1 MPITTEPC
9 ASLCIILHSHFTSR
23 SQLSTP
29 WDKASSRTQCYYRKQ
44 TYEVVKELVE
54 LIAPQQSEVL
64 LTEIMQKH
72 FQSDGDHDDYFNSM
86 VASYQE
92 AGSPFLKKQI
102 LSLFANEYPR
112 ETLLTAIPGLTK
124 HKIDSARKYATVN
137 RPDQLDDNIP
147 VSSKLQMDK
156 VQHFFSF
163 ISQPQ
168 FIQDVAFGER
178 ILKLTTGQK
187 IHIPE
192 VVRTLIG
199 SRIISSYLAYCA
211 EVSFEALKR
220 SSLYHI
226 LKQCSASQRKSLCGL
241 DNTTA
246 DGMASFDK
254 LLLLSE
260 NMLAYSA
267 DTRETVFKV
276 NIRTHVPALT
286 QLNTSS
292 SHIDTPFPK

>member
-72 FQSDGDHDDYFNSM
+72 FQSDSDHDDYFNSM

-112 ETLLTAIPGLTK
+112 ETLLTAVPGLTK

-137 RPDQLDDNIP
+137 IP

-156 VQHFFSF
+156 VQHFISF

-187 IHIPE
+187 IHIPD

-267 DTRETVFKV
+267 DSRETVFKV
-276 NIRTHVPALT
+276 NIRTHVPAIT

-292 SHIDTPFPK
+292 SHIDTPFLK

>member
-72 FQSDGDHDDYFNSM
+72 FQSDSDHDDYFNSM

-112 ETLLTAIPGLTK
+112 ETLLTAVPGLTK

-137 RPDQLDDNIP
+137 IP

-156 VQHFFSF
+156 VQHFISF

-187 IHIPE
+187 IHIPD

-220 SSLYHI
+220 SSLYRI
-226 LKQCSASQRKSLCGL
+226 LRQCSASQRKSLCG
-241 DNTTA
+241 
-246 DGMASFDK
+246 
-254 LLLLSE
+254 
-260 NMLAYSA
+260 
-267 DTRETVFKV
+267 
-276 NIRTHVPALT
+276 
-286 QLNTSS
+286 
-292 SHIDTPFPK
+292 